1 VDATDVGRRVGFGR
15 RGDRER
21 KKKKKKKNRVRT
33 RPIVRSVN
41 RVLYFYFFN
50 YNFR

>member
-1 VDATDVGRRVGFGR
+1 MWEDEWVLGEEE
-15 RGDRER
+15 RER
-21 KKKKKKKNRVRT
+21 ERERERKKNRVRT

-50 YNFR
+50 YN

>member
-1 VDATDVGRRVGFGR
+1 MWEDEWVLGEEERERER
-15 RGDRER
+15 ERER
-21 KKKKKKKNRVRT
+21 KKNSVRT

-50 YNFR
+50 YN